1 MELRDGIMTPRAQL
15 RHLMAEVDT
24 AADNAERALRR
35 LQAQGVSAAVPERS
49 PAVTPLRA
57 GLVLASLLMA
67 AKVIV
72 SND

>member
-1 MELRDGIMTPRAQL
+1 MSPRAQL

-35 LQAQGVSAAVPERS
+35 LQAQGVTAVAPERA

-57 GLVLASLLMA
+57 GLILVSLLMA
-67 AKVIV
+67 AKVII